1 MVNNI
6 IICGQGHG
14 VECVYRGLY
23 EGDQRFIL
31 CTEDAVLKE
40 RAVSDGVP
48 VVKHYA
54 QAIKNRNDIVL
65 TAAYKP
71 KITPEDLSQ
80 ANFVNIHYALLP
92 KYRGMHAVV
101 WAILNGE
108 SHVGFTLHQTSELLD
123 QGPVIY
129 QESLSVGDKTSW
141 ELMILID
148 ELVSSK
154 ICTVLNDYVA
164 GKIIPRAQNEGDAIF
179 VAPRNLED
187 CKVRWNEWDAVFF
200 SRILKA
206 LVPPYPLPFFQYG
219 GKKIEIES
227 ASVVIKNYI
236 EINGH
241 LVYLDKDSIYVKII
255 GGLLRIERIRVDGV
269 QIPANQ
275 YFTKIGARF

>member
-1 MVNNI
+1 MINNI

-14 VECVYRGLY
+14 VECVYRGLHNH
-23 EGDQRFIL
+23 GQRFIL

-40 RAVSDGVP
+40 KAVSDGIP
-48 VVKHYA
+48 VVKHYL
-54 QAIKNRNDIVL
+54 QAIKNRSDIVL

-71 KITPEDLSQ
+71 KITLEDLSR

-108 SHVGFTLHQTSELLD
+108 SHVGFSLHQTSELLD
-123 QGPVIY
+123 QGPLIY
-129 QESLSVGDKTSW
+129 QESLAIGDKTSW
-141 ELMILID
+141 ELMMLID

-154 ICTVLNDYVA
+154 IYTVLNDYVA
-164 GKIIPRAQNEGDAIF
+164 GRIIPKPQNEADAIF

-187 CKVRWNEWDAVFF
+187 CKVRWNDWDAVFF

-206 LVPPYPLPFFQYG
+206 LVPPYPLPYFQYG
-219 GKKIEIES
+219 DKKIEIES
-227 ASVVIKNYI
+227 ASVVPKNYI

-241 LVYLDKDSIYVKII
+241 LVYVDKNSIYVKIP
-255 GGLLRIERIRVDGV
+255 GGLLRVERVRVDGE
-269 QIPANQ
+269 QILANQ
-275 YFTKIGARF
+275 YFTKIGVRF